1 MEKLNPIPEQSSLGP
16 LKENLMITLRGRRTQ
31 NFKNQFKSV
40 LLEGY
45 EIFGSEI
52 VEDVIKECREIFK
65 EYESLMSSE

>member
-1 MEKLNPIPEQSSLGP
+1 MENTNPGAQLNGQ
-16 LKENLMITLRGRRTQ
+16 LKENLMITLRGRRIQ

-40 LLEGY
+40 VLEGY

-52 VEDVIKECREIFK
+52 VDDVIKECREIFK